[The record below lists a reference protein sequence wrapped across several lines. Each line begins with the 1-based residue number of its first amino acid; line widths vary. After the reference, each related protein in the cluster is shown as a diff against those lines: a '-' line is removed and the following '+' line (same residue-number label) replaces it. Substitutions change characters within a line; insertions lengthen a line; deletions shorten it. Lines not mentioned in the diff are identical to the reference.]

1 MEENMWFIAIVGIV
15 LGAGGISSIIPLLK
29 LRQDKESSLVLGA
42 QAAVVSLT
50 AALKQ
55 SETRVTKLEVENR
68 FLTEQMEKLIRDV
81 ESAKQTMRELTKK
94 LNETKAELD
103 IILSSQQKGEK

>member
-1 MEENMWFIAIVGIV
+1 MWFIAIVGIV